1 MAVKKKSAGKGK
13 KAGFT
18 PVELKFRKR
27 FLSSVFGKL
36 LIGVFSV
43 ALIVALAA
51 LIAGTNTNLFFL
63 LTGIA
68 LLASIITFWVL
79 LLFKRA
85 TGRE

>member
-13 KAGFT
+13 KSGFT
-18 PVELKFRKR
+18 PEELKFRKR

-36 LIGVFSV
+36 LIGVLSV
-43 ALIVALAA
+43 VLVVALAA

-68 LLASIITFWVL
+68 LLVSIIAFWVL
-79 LLFKRA
+79 LLYKRA

>member
-36 LIGVFSV
+36 LIGILSV

-68 LLASIITFWVL
+68 LLASIIAFWVL